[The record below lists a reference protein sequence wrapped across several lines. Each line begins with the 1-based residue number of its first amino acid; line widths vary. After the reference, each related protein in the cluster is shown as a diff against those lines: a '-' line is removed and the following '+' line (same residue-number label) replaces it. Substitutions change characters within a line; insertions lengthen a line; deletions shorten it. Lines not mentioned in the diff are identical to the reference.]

1 MGFQESSD
9 IACLFRKTH
18 GFDKKDRVEVKAI
31 SGILL
36 KKKGKREK
44 RKGEKKGK

>member
-9 IACLFRKTH
+9 IACLSWKTH
-18 GFDKKDRVEVKAI
+18 GFDKKDRVGAKAI

-36 KKKGKREK
+36 KKKKEE
-44 RKGEKKGK
+44 KGEKKERER